1 MSLRIAIAGKG
12 GTGKSTFS
20 ALLCRSLLAKGI
32 KPLLA
37 VDADPNSCLP
47 EKLGIEAEQT
57 IGELREELRRE
68 PEKKP
73 AGIPKGEWMEGMINR
88 AIIESTGLDMVVM
101 GRQEGPDCYCFIN
114 NLLRQCL
121 DQLGKQY
128 EAVVIDNEAGLEHL
142 SRRTNGS
149 VEVLVVVAHPTIAG
163 ARTALRIMEIVKSL
177 HLDVGNSFLVL
188 NQADAPLDAELTA
201 EFARTGIEIV
211 GSIPTDPVIR
221 DYELKAQSLLTAPA
235 GSKAAMAVDEILEKI
250 LKGGAHENAGRG
262 QREMGRCI
270 ERGRHRRHQ
279 GAGRHPHV
287 DGNGRRREDPAV
299 SGVRRPDQ
307 ESPCR
312 GDGDPRP
319 RAGGLAEAAAGRP
332 GGCREIPRRLG
343 EEVRRSSSA
352 RR

>member
-20 ALLCRSLLAKGI
+20 ALLCRSLLKKGI

-47 EKLGIEAEQT
+47 EKLGIAVEQT
-57 IGELREELRRE
+57 IGELREELRRD

-121 DQLGKQY
+121 DTLGKQY
-128 EAVVIDNEAGLEHL
+128 KAVVIDNEAGLEHL

-149 VEVLVVVAHPTIAG
+149 VEVLVVVAHPTITG

-177 HLDVGNSFLVL
+177 HLEVGSSFLVL
-188 NQADAPLDAELTA
+188 NQADAPLDAELAA
-201 EFARTGIEIV
+201 EFSRTGIENV
-211 GSIPTDPVIR
+211 GSIPTDPIIR

-235 GSKAAMAVDEILEKI
+235 ESKAAAAVDGILEKI
-250 LKGGAHENAGRG
+250 LK
-262 QREMGRCI
+262 
-270 ERGRHRRHQ
+270 
-279 GAGRHPHV
+279 
-287 DGNGRRREDPAV
+287 
-299 SGVRRPDQ
+299 
-307 ESPCR
+307 
-312 GDGDPRP
+312 
-319 RAGGLAEAAAGRP
+319 
-332 GGCREIPRRLG
+332 
-343 EEVRRSSSA
+343 RRSA
-352 RR
+352 

>member
-20 ALLCRSLLAKGI
+20 ALLLRSLLKKGI

-47 EKLGIEAEQT
+47 EKLGIAVEQT
-57 IGELREELRRE
+57 IGELREELRRD

-149 VEVLVVVAHPTIAG
+149 VEVLIVVAHPTITG

-177 HLDVGNSFLVL
+177 NLEVGNSFLVL
-188 NQADAPLDAELTA
+188 NQADAPLDGELAA
-201 EFARTGIEIV
+201 EFSRTGIEII
-211 GSIPTDPVIR
+211 GSVPTDPVIR
-221 DYELKAQSLLTAPA
+221 EYELKAQSLLTAPA
-235 GSKAAMAVDEILEKI
+235 ESKAAAAVDGILEKI
-250 LKGGAHENAGRG
+250 LK
-262 QREMGRCI
+262 
-270 ERGRHRRHQ
+270 
-279 GAGRHPHV
+279 
-287 DGNGRRREDPAV
+287 
-299 SGVRRPDQ
+299 
-307 ESPCR
+307 
-312 GDGDPRP
+312 
-319 RAGGLAEAAAGRP
+319 
-332 GGCREIPRRLG
+332 
-343 EEVRRSSSA
+343 RRSA
-352 RR
+352 

>member
-47 EKLGIEAEQT
+47 EKLGVEVEQT
-57 IGELREELRRE
+57 IGDLREELRKE

-88 AIIESTGLDMVVM
+88 AITESTGLDMVVM

-149 VEVLVVVAHPTIAG
+149 VEVLVVVAHPTITG
-163 ARTALRIMEIVKSL
+163 ARTAVRIMEIVKSL
-177 HLDVGNSFLVL
+177 HLDVGNCFLVL
-188 NQADAPLDAELTA
+188 NQSDAPLDAELA
-201 EFARTGIEIV
+201 GEFARTGIEII
-211 GSIPTDPVIR
+211 GSVPTDPLIR
-221 DYELKAQSLLTAPA
+221 DFELKAQSLMTVPA
-235 GSKAAMAVDEILEKI
+235 GSKAAMAVDKILQKILE
-250 LKGGAHENAGRG
+250 
-262 QREMGRCI
+262 
-270 ERGRHRRHQ
+270 
-279 GAGRHPHV
+279 
-287 DGNGRRREDPAV
+287 
-299 SGVRRPDQ
+299 
-307 ESPCR
+307 
-312 GDGDPRP
+312 
-319 RAGGLAEAAAGRP
+319 
-332 GGCREIPRRLG
+332 
-343 EEVRRSSSA
+343 RRSA
-352 RR
+352 

>member
-20 ALLCRSLLAKGI
+20 ALLLRSLLKKGI

-47 EKLGIEAEQT
+47 EKLGIAVEQT
-57 IGELREELRRE
+57 IGELREELRRD

-149 VEVLVVVAHPTIAG
+149 VEVLVVVAHPTITG

-177 HLDVGNSFLVL
+177 HLEVGSSFLVL
-188 NQADAPLDAELTA
+188 NQADAPLDGELAA
-201 EFARTGIEIV
+201 EFSRTGIEIIGAV
-211 GSIPTDPVIR
+211 PTDPVVR
-221 DYELKAQSLLTAPA
+221 EYELKAQSLLTAPA
-235 GSKAAMAVDEILEKI
+235 ESKAAMAVDEILEKI
-250 LKGGAHENAGRG
+250 LK
-262 QREMGRCI
+262 
-270 ERGRHRRHQ
+270 
-279 GAGRHPHV
+279 
-287 DGNGRRREDPAV
+287 
-299 SGVRRPDQ
+299 
-307 ESPCR
+307 
-312 GDGDPRP
+312 
-319 RAGGLAEAAAGRP
+319 
-332 GGCREIPRRLG
+332 
-343 EEVRRSSSA
+343 RRSA
-352 RR
+352 

>member
-20 ALLCRSLLAKGI
+20 ALLLRSLLKKGI

-47 EKLGIEAEQT
+47 EKLGIAVEQT
-57 IGELREELRRE
+57 IGELREELRRD

-149 VEVLVVVAHPTIAG
+149 VEVLIVVAHPTITG

-177 HLDVGNSFLVL
+177 NLEVGSSFLVL
-188 NQADAPLDAELTA
+188 NQADAPLDGELAA
-201 EFARTGIEIV
+201 EFSRTGIEII
-211 GSIPTDPVIR
+211 GSVPTDPVIR
-221 DYELKAQSLLTAPA
+221 EYELKAQSLLAAPA
-235 GSKAAMAVDEILEKI
+235 ESKAAAAVDGILEKI
-250 LKGGAHENAGRG
+250 LK
-262 QREMGRCI
+262 
-270 ERGRHRRHQ
+270 
-279 GAGRHPHV
+279 
-287 DGNGRRREDPAV
+287 
-299 SGVRRPDQ
+299 
-307 ESPCR
+307 
-312 GDGDPRP
+312 
-319 RAGGLAEAAAGRP
+319 
-332 GGCREIPRRLG
+332 
-343 EEVRRSSSA
+343 RRSA
-352 RR
+352 

>member
-20 ALLCRSLLAKGI
+20 ALLLRSLLEKGI

-47 EKLGIEAEQT
+47 EKLGIAVEQT
-57 IGELREELRRE
+57 IGELREELRRD

-149 VEVLVVVAHPTIAG
+149 VEVLVVVAHPTITG

-177 HLDVGNSFLVL
+177 HLEVGSSFLVL
-188 NQADAPLDAELTA
+188 NQADAPLDGELAA
-201 EFARTGIEIV
+201 EFSRTGIEII
-211 GSIPTDPVIR
+211 GSVPTDPVIR
-221 DYELKAQSLLTAPA
+221 EYELKAQSLLTAPA
-235 GSKAAMAVDEILEKI
+235 ESKAAMAVDEILEKI
-250 LKGGAHENAGRG
+250 LK
-262 QREMGRCI
+262 
-270 ERGRHRRHQ
+270 
-279 GAGRHPHV
+279 
-287 DGNGRRREDPAV
+287 
-299 SGVRRPDQ
+299 
-307 ESPCR
+307 
-312 GDGDPRP
+312 
-319 RAGGLAEAAAGRP
+319 
-332 GGCREIPRRLG
+332 
-343 EEVRRSSSA
+343 RRSA
-352 RR
+352 

>member
-47 EKLGIEAEQT
+47 EKLGIAAEQT
-57 IGELREELRRE
+57 IGELREELRKD

-128 EAVVIDNEAGLEHL
+128 KAVVIDNEAGLEHL

-149 VEVLVVVAHPTIAG
+149 VEVLLVVAHPTITG

-177 HLDVGNSFLVL
+177 HLEVGSSFLVL
-188 NQADAPLDAELTA
+188 NQADTPLDGELAA
-201 EFARTGIEIV
+201 EFSRTGIEIV
-211 GSIPTDPVIR
+211 GFVPTDPVVR
-221 DYELKAQSLLTAPA
+221 EYELKAQSLLTAPA
-235 GSKAAMAVDEILEKI
+235 ESKAAEAVDGILEKI
-250 LKGGAHENAGRG
+250 LK
-262 QREMGRCI
+262 
-270 ERGRHRRHQ
+270 
-279 GAGRHPHV
+279 
-287 DGNGRRREDPAV
+287 
-299 SGVRRPDQ
+299 
-307 ESPCR
+307 
-312 GDGDPRP
+312 
-319 RAGGLAEAAAGRP
+319 
-332 GGCREIPRRLG
+332 
-343 EEVRRSSSA
+343 RRSA
-352 RR
+352 

>member
-20 ALLCRSLLAKGI
+20 ALLLRSLLRKGI

-47 EKLGIEAEQT
+47 EKLGIAVEQT
-57 IGELREELRRE
+57 IGELREELRRD

-149 VEVLVVVAHPTIAG
+149 VEVLVVVAHPTITG

-177 HLDVGNSFLVL
+177 HLEVGSSFLVL
-188 NQADAPLDAELTA
+188 NQADAPLDGELAA
-201 EFARTGIEIV
+201 EFGRTGIEIV
-211 GSIPTDPVIR
+211 GAVPTDPVVR
-221 DYELKAQSLLTAPA
+221 EYELKAQSLLTAPA
-235 GSKAAMAVDEILEKI
+235 ESKAAMAVDEILEKI
-250 LKGGAHENAGRG
+250 LK
-262 QREMGRCI
+262 
-270 ERGRHRRHQ
+270 
-279 GAGRHPHV
+279 
-287 DGNGRRREDPAV
+287 
-299 SGVRRPDQ
+299 
-307 ESPCR
+307 
-312 GDGDPRP
+312 
-319 RAGGLAEAAAGRP
+319 
-332 GGCREIPRRLG
+332 
-343 EEVRRSSSA
+343 RRSA
-352 RR
+352 

>member
-20 ALLCRSLLAKGI
+20 ALLLRSLLKKGI

-47 EKLGIEAEQT
+47 EKLGIAVEQT
-57 IGELREELRRE
+57 IGELREELRRD

-149 VEVLVVVAHPTIAG
+149 VEVLVVVAHPTITG

-177 HLDVGNSFLVL
+177 HLEVGSSFLVL
-188 NQADAPLDAELTA
+188 NQADAPLDGELAA
-201 EFARTGIEIV
+201 EFSRTGIEII
-211 GSIPTDPVIR
+211 GSVPTDPVVR
-221 DYELKAQSLLTAPA
+221 EYELKAQSLLTAPA
-235 GSKAAMAVDEILEKI
+235 ESKAAMAVDEILEKI
-250 LKGGAHENAGRG
+250 LK
-262 QREMGRCI
+262 
-270 ERGRHRRHQ
+270 
-279 GAGRHPHV
+279 
-287 DGNGRRREDPAV
+287 
-299 SGVRRPDQ
+299 
-307 ESPCR
+307 
-312 GDGDPRP
+312 
-319 RAGGLAEAAAGRP
+319 
-332 GGCREIPRRLG
+332 
-343 EEVRRSSSA
+343 RRSA
-352 RR
+352 

>member
-20 ALLCRSLLAKGI
+20 ALLLRSLLKKGI

-47 EKLGIEAEQT
+47 EKLGIAVEQT
-57 IGELREELRRE
+57 IGELREELRRD

-149 VEVLVVVAHPTIAG
+149 VEVLVVVAHPTITG

-177 HLDVGNSFLVL
+177 HLEVGSSFLVL
-188 NQADAPLDAELTA
+188 NQADAPLDGELAA
-201 EFARTGIEIV
+201 EFSRTGIEII
-211 GSIPTDPVIR
+211 GSVPTDPVIR
-221 DYELKAQSLLTAPA
+221 EYELKAQSLLTAPA
-235 GSKAAMAVDEILEKI
+235 ESKAAAAVDGILEKI
-250 LKGGAHENAGRG
+250 LK
-262 QREMGRCI
+262 
-270 ERGRHRRHQ
+270 
-279 GAGRHPHV
+279 
-287 DGNGRRREDPAV
+287 
-299 SGVRRPDQ
+299 
-307 ESPCR
+307 
-312 GDGDPRP
+312 
-319 RAGGLAEAAAGRP
+319 
-332 GGCREIPRRLG
+332 
-343 EEVRRSSSA
+343 RRSA
-352 RR
+352 

>member
-20 ALLCRSLLAKGI
+20 ALLLRSLLKKGV

-47 EKLGIEAEQT
+47 EKLGIAVEQT
-57 IGELREELRRE
+57 IGELREELRRD

-149 VEVLVVVAHPTIAG
+149 VEVLVVVAHPTITG

-177 HLDVGNSFLVL
+177 HLEVGSSFLVL
-188 NQADAPLDAELTA
+188 NQADAPLDAELAA
-201 EFARTGIEIV
+201 EFSRTGIENA
-211 GSIPTDPVIR
+211 GSIPTDPIIR

-235 GSKAAMAVDEILEKI
+235 ESKAAAAVDGILEKI
-250 LKGGAHENAGRG
+250 LK
-262 QREMGRCI
+262 
-270 ERGRHRRHQ
+270 
-279 GAGRHPHV
+279 
-287 DGNGRRREDPAV
+287 
-299 SGVRRPDQ
+299 
-307 ESPCR
+307 
-312 GDGDPRP
+312 
-319 RAGGLAEAAAGRP
+319 
-332 GGCREIPRRLG
+332 
-343 EEVRRSSSA
+343 RRSA
-352 RR
+352 

>member
-20 ALLCRSLLAKGI
+20 ALLCRSLLRKGI

-47 EKLGIEAEQT
+47 EKLGIAVEQT

-88 AIIESTGLDMVVM
+88 AITESTGLDMVVM

-149 VEVLVVVAHPTIAG
+149 VEVLVVVAHPTITG

-177 HLDVGNSFLVL
+177 HLEVGSSFLVL
-188 NQADAPLDAELTA
+188 NQADAPLDGELAA
-201 EFARTGIEIV
+201 EFSRTGIEIV
-211 GSIPTDPVIR
+211 GSVPTDPIIR
-221 DYELKAQSLLTAPA
+221 EYELRAQSLLTAPA
-235 GSKAAMAVDEILEKI
+235 ESKAAMAVDGILEKM
-250 LKGGAHENAGRG
+250 LK
-262 QREMGRCI
+262 
-270 ERGRHRRHQ
+270 
-279 GAGRHPHV
+279 
-287 DGNGRRREDPAV
+287 
-299 SGVRRPDQ
+299 
-307 ESPCR
+307 
-312 GDGDPRP
+312 
-319 RAGGLAEAAAGRP
+319 
-332 GGCREIPRRLG
+332 
-343 EEVRRSSSA
+343 RRSA
-352 RR
+352 